1 MATHERTAT
10 RFFWTVLLCA
20 TGVSIGGNAIH
31 ATLNTT
37 SVPPALAAAV
47 ATVPPLVLL
56 AATEGLSLLMRTRR
70 GPSAAYWC
78 ALGMTGLLAVCAFVL
93 SFDALRDLAG
103 RAGVRQELSWLWPIA
118 VDASIAQCTVA
129 LLSLSRRSTAARV
142 PLPPAQ
148 VTVEDE
154 DSQNDSAQA
163 NVADAAPRDPWVDE
177 IAAALV
183 ENGRTR
189 QPPDVIAEVLSRT
202 KRGQKP
208 SQIGADMG
216 IHHSTV
222 NRVLNAQHRL
232 KIQHAHTR

>member
-37 SVPPALAAAV
+37 SVAPALAAAV

-129 LLSLSRRSTAARV
+129 LLSLSRRSTAAAMTLQ
-142 PLPPAQ
+142 PEQ
-148 VTVEDE
+148 VTIEAEHGEDAPE
-154 DSQNDSAQA
+154 LPA
-163 NVADAAPRDPWVDE
+163 VATPTDPVVDE
-177 IAAALV
+177 LAAALV

-189 QPPDVIAEVLSRT
+189 QPPAVIAEVLSRT

-222 NRVLNAQHRL
+222 NRVLNAKHRL
-232 KIQHAHTR
+232 QGQHAHTR